1 MYNLPRLTIS
11 SPLYGAINIK
21 YIHFVDST
29 ARSVC
34 TDIVSIVTQQ
44 WVKTDERPRSSE
56 AKYLS

>member
-44 WVKTDERPRSSE
+44 
-56 AKYLS
+56 